1 MLLWKARKISNND
14 RFLISIRRMLMRR
27 YCNQY
32 QSSGSFGTTMLFL
45 HEKNNINKNFPD
57 NRACNN
63 NFRTPHTNT
72 VDALYDH
79 NNNTLKNHHR
89 SYSSERRRDKLQ
101 NLGIMKARIPIG
113 EPRYFARRKK
123 NISRANSI
131 NKILFPYPKPTLIP
145 VKAIHASQ
153 TIHIVNVFSK
163 VFGAMSIKNHKF
175 YRNSLIVQLNN
186 NTDPAT
192 NNAMDDSNNN
202 NTAPKF
208 VAIYRFGSIVFFNL
222 SPREVRKLNEAIKK
236 QGTGAISAGFERDES
251 FQVAIEPNYLFVKG
265 GREQMNMA
273 ATMDAHV
280 VNGDF
285 CVVPTL
291 DFNSTAIISNIMAQ
305 SVALDSYSDIVDELL
320 TNFANVNSSV
330 TKTGNFTQI
339 EKESLFRIVSQN
351 NSVFIDMVSKIG
363 VKDRSETAWNLSQ
376 YEQIHEGLREE
387 FEIESRFKHIEF
399 KLDLIQQNAKF
410 FLEVL
415 HSQKSNSLEW
425 CILVLILFECVLMIT
440 EMSGLGESFFGGI
453 LQSILPPK

>member
-1 MLLWKARKISNND
+1 
-14 RFLISIRRMLMRR
+14 
-27 YCNQY
+27 
-32 QSSGSFGTTMLFL
+32 
-45 HEKNNINKNFPD
+45 
-57 NRACNN
+57 
-63 NFRTPHTNT
+63 
-72 VDALYDH
+72 
-79 NNNTLKNHHR
+79 
-89 SYSSERRRDKLQ
+89 
-101 NLGIMKARIPIG
+101 
-113 EPRYFARRKK
+113 
-123 NISRANSI
+123 
-131 NKILFPYPKPTLIP
+131 
-145 VKAIHASQ
+145 
-153 TIHIVNVFSK
+153 
-163 VFGAMSIKNHKF
+163 
-175 YRNSLIVQLNN
+175 
-186 NTDPAT
+186 
-192 NNAMDDSNNN
+192 MDDSNNN